1 MLTIFSG
8 VEFQKT
14 EEKFRKRKRKWR
26 CLEFPSSTRRE
37 IWRFRTAKNVHN
49 SVIHVQDLLL
59 FLPFSL
65 TSPSSLLKF
74 PTLSR
79 HRESAKKNEQKS
91 FSRSWWVC
99 ETFLLRHCSG
109 ESRPSDTRGGGW
121 GVGVILTLRKEGAS
135 LKKNFPLF
143 GPQFGPKIRGT
154 RPHPLDSHCTG
165 HLGPALNG
173 LCYGC
178 QTSTPPSLPITFL
191 NGRDTRGRRRFAYH

>member
-37 IWRFRTAKNVHN
+37 IWRFRTAENVHN
-49 SVIHVQDLLL
+49 SVIHVQGCCFASLNRLL

-65 TSPSSLLKF
+65 TLPWSLLKF

-99 ETFLLRHCSG
+99 ETFLLRHSSG
-109 ESRPSDTRGGGW
+109 GSRPSDKRGGG
-121 GVGVILTLRKEGAS
+121 
-135 LKKNFPLF
+135 
-143 GPQFGPKIRGT
+143 
-154 RPHPLDSHCTG
+154 HLD
-165 HLGPALNG
+165 PEK
-173 LCYGC
+173 
-178 QTSTPPSLPITFL
+178 
-191 NGRDTRGRRRFAYH
+191 RRGRS